1 MKWPALLVCAVVL
14 VQNPSLDE
22 DLLTAARKG
31 DMAAVQSLLGKGA
44 SLEAKSRYGQTPLFF
59 AARNGHEE
67 LVKFLLAKGANPNI
81 KDTFYK
87 SSLISAA
94 ADKGY
99 TSIVKLLL
107 DAGSDNAGEALET
120 AVSRGNKEMTAMILA
135 SAKMAAA
142 DLTSALT
149 VAEQAR
155 QTEIADMLK
164 KSGAQPEPKPTAQVS
179 EDKLKLYAGTY
190 RGEPL
195 GEITVTLKEGKLFLL
210 VQGQSYELGAYDDT
224 TFAPLVQR
232 GVRFKFTLEGNK
244 VTSMIL
250 IQGTQSFVLKRMEE
264 K

>member
-1 MKWPALLVCAVVL
+1 MMWPALLVCAIAFA
-14 VQNPSLDE
+14 QNPTLDE

-31 DMAAVQSLLGKGA
+31 DTAEVKALLEKGA

-81 KDTFYK
+81 KDTFYQ

-99 TSIVKLLL
+99 TKVVKLLL
-107 DAGSDNAGEALET
+107 EAGSDSAAEALET
-120 AVSRGNKEMTAMILA
+120 AASRGNKEMTAMILA
-135 SAKMAAA
+135 SAKLTAA

-149 VAEQAR
+149 VAERVR
-155 QTEIADMLK
+155 QTEIVDMLK
-164 KSGAQPEPKPTAQVS
+164 KAGAQPVPKPTAQVS

-195 GEITVTLKEGKLFLL
+195 GETLITLKEGKLFLQ
-210 VQGQSYELGAYDDT
+210 VQGQSFELGAYDET
-224 TFAPLVQR
+224 TFAPLVQL
-232 GVRFKFTLEGNK
+232 GVKFKFTLEGSK
-244 VTSMIL
+244 VTSMIFM
-250 IQGTQSFVLKRMEE
+250 QGTQSFVLKKMEG

>member
-1 MKWPALLVCAVVL
+1 MMWPALLVCAIAL
-14 VQNPSLDE
+14 AQNPTLDE

-31 DMAAVQSLLGKGA
+31 DIAEVKALLEKGA
-44 SLEAKSRYGQTPLFF
+44 NLEAKSRYGQTPLFF

-67 LVKFLLAKGANPNI
+67 LVKFLLSKGASPNV

-99 TSIVKLLL
+99 TNVVKLLL
-107 DAGSDNAGEALET
+107 DAGSDSAAEALET
-120 AVSRGNKEMTAMILA
+120 AVSRGNKDMAAMILA
-135 SAKMAAA
+135 SAKLTAA

-149 VAEQAR
+149 AAEQAR
-155 QTEIADMLK
+155 QTEVADMLK
-164 KSGAQPEPKPTAQVS
+164 KAGAQPEPKPTAQVG
-179 EDKLKLYAGTY
+179 EDKLKLYVGTY

-195 GEITVTLKEGKLFLL
+195 GEVLVTLKEGKLFLQ
-210 VQGQSYELGAYDDT
+210 VQGQSIELGAYDDT
-224 TFAPLVQR
+224 TFAPLVQP
-232 GVRFKFTLEGNK
+232 GVKFKFTLEGSK

-250 IQGTQSFVLKRMEE
+250 MQGTQSLVLKRMEG